1 MFPILAAEGDM
12 SRETFRQIL
21 SGTASFFALILG
33 FVFAL
38 QLVSYWIT
46 SKLLAGSDGSF
57 GKGFMTLLGHTGIWI
72 AGCVVS
78 VIFLMYNATLVA
90 SFVALV
96 SFLLNIWVAVKV
108 HGFGAVR
115 GFFYTII
122 STILSVVFLYA
133 AMSMMDSKKT
143 MSRLAAFAFGV
154 KTEDLEKEEKERLAE
169 KPEFATQKDAQA
181 AAVKKFP
188 ELGVAGS
195 PFNKA
200 FLEKHA
206 KLKSDGAPIL
216 STPGWTMKLAE
227 EVASEIAG
235 GSPAK

>member
-1 MFPILAAEGDM
+1 MFPILAAEGDIP
-12 SRETFRQIL
+12 RETLKQIL
-21 SGTASFFALILG
+21 SGTASFLALILG
-33 FVFAL
+33 IVFLFQVAA
-38 QLVSYWIT
+38 YWMT

-57 GKGFMTLLGHTGIWI
+57 GKGLVTLLGHTGIWF
-72 AGCVVS
+72 AGGIVS
-78 VIFLMYNATLVA
+78 VIFVVYSGKSVT

-96 SFLLNIWVAVKV
+96 SFVLYIWVAVKV
-108 HGFGAVR
+108 HGFGVLR
-115 GFFYTII
+115 GFLFTVI
-122 STILSVVFLYA
+122 SAILSFVFFYLA
-133 AMSMMDSKKT
+133 ALTMDSNKT
-143 MSRLAAFAFGV
+143 TKRLVAFAFGV

-206 KLKSDGAPIL
+206 KLKSEGSPIL
-216 STPGWTMKLAE
+216 STPGWPMKLAE